1 MNYFK
6 DKPTKSEEQRENWKK
21 SETPMCLGEEELFC
35 TENKGIVFIHTD
47 INKTKTCQDAETA
60 TSFLNNYKSNYDTNS
75 SKTEAV

>member
-1 MNYFK
+1 
-6 DKPTKSEEQRENWKK
+6 
-21 SETPMCLGEEELFC
+21 MCLGEEELFC